1 MRPYLKNNQRKRLG
15 SSSRAP
21 ASKVQS
27 PEFKPQKQKKK
38 KKKKLL
44 HQYFGL
50 YKRHL

>member
-38 KKKKLL
+38 KEEKVTTPI
-44 HQYFGL
+44 FWFI
-50 YKRHL
+50 